1 MGRVRGRLG
10 GIWSPSIGQV
20 KCPQTTTIHFT
31 SKKTQFVI
39 FVACLLVEKNDVG
52 FLRAPIY
59 F

>member
-31 SKKTQFVI
+31 SKKTQFVCGFCWL
-39 FVACLLVEKNDVG
+39 FVGGMNDG
-52 FLRAPIY
+52 GSFRAL